1 MARIVIYVPGY
12 GHQISA
18 ATFQATHRLVPAL
31 HAKGHEVAI
40 STSSSPDIAE
50 VRNVALTHWF
60 DGMKAAT
67 HLLMIDSDM
76 GFPPDVVLDMLGLN
90 EPMVGVIYPKKLLE
104 VEWAAS
110 GWGEHTNA
118 GGKGHFMKV
127 RGLGMGCFLIRRDA
141 IQTMIEKMPEIIDP
155 ETPGPDQLH
164 PEARLIRAFDPMRNA
179 EGRRMSEDI
188 SFCYRWELCGGEVWG
203 AGGYEI
209 EHVGMHS
216 YKACY
221 AKWAEE
227 KAQAKLA
234 QAAE

>member
-1 MARIVIYVPGY
+1 MANILVYVPGY

-18 ATFQATHRLVPAL
+18 ATFLSTHRMIPVL
-31 HAKGHEVAI
+31 HAKGHSVAI
-40 STSSSPDIAE
+40 TTSSSPDIAE
-50 VRNVALTHWF
+50 VRNVALTHWY
-60 DGMKAAT
+60 DGMKGSS

-76 GFPPDVVLDMLGLN
+76 GFPPELIVDMLALN
-90 EPMVGVIYPKKLLE
+90 EPMVGAIYPKKLLE
-104 VEWAAS
+104 IEWAAS
-110 GWGEHTNA
+110 GWGESANA

-141 IQTMIEKMPEIIDP
+141 IATMIEKMPEILDTELQEP
-155 ETPGPDQLH
+155 ALH
-164 PEARLIRAFDPMRNA
+164 PEGRVIRAFDPMRNA

-188 SFCYRWELCGGEVWG
+188 SFCYRWELCGGEIWG

-216 YKACY
+216 FKACY
-221 AKWAEE
+221 ARWADD
-227 KAQAKLA
+227 QAKAKMA